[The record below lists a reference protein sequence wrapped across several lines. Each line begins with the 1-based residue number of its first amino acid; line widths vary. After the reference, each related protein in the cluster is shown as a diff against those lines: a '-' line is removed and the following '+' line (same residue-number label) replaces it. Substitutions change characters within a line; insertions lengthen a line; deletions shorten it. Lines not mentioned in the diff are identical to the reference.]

1 MLSQTQCSVR
11 HNAQSDTML
20 SQTQHPSRHNAQSD
34 TMLSQTGNN
43 QTSMFIYILSHSH
56 CAAKAKRKMSK
67 RVEKATFHGLSKT
80 FFVQTQKLD

>member
-34 TMLSQTGNN
+34 WQQPDINVHLHTQPFTLRSKSQKEN
-43 QTSMFIYILSHSH
+43 
-56 CAAKAKRKMSK
+56 
-67 RVEKATFHGLSKT
+67 V
-80 FFVQTQKLD
+80 